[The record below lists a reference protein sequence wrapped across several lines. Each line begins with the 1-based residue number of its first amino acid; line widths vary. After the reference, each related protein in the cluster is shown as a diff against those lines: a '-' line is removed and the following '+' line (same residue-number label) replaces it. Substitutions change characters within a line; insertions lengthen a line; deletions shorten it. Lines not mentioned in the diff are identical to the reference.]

1 MLLILYL
8 FKNLN
13 KLMCV
18 LLVSNI
24 TKKMIYY
31 FFLFFL
37 FYKILFCFIY
47 SSYIKLIID
56 ILSINY

>member
-31 FFLFFL
+31 FFCFF
-37 FYKILFCFIY
+37 IL
-47 SSYIKLIID
+47 
-56 ILSINY
+56 